1 MQDLSV
7 MLDAKGFGIEIR
19 NQLIKCLLF
28 ADDIVLIGKS
38 EEELQLMLN
47 VADEFA
53 KKWNLSFNHNK
64 SKIMVIGKKI
74 DKSKKWA
81 LGKSILDETNEYKY
95 LGVYFSRTLEFRYHI
110 NEYLKDS
117 FSRKFN
123 YSIRLLGEHGHFNRI
138 NFGDSIWN
146 SIIRPSV
153 AYGCAVWFT
162 TSASLTDMLESWQYK
177 VAKMIF
183 SVNLNIPK
191 SAMFQELGWEPINA
205 FMDRQRVSYFSRLK
219 GMPNSR
225 LCKLVFNELHSLP
238 NGTCKYLNYI
248 KDILTSTGLDHY
260 FTSDIKFGTFNRI
273 FGDQVRCKELLEISK
288 KTSLGAYTNMNIKS
302 GKQEYLYGIG
312 DFRSSRLK
320 LLARTN
326 YLPLNDT
333 LKQLH
338 IKDSATCPLCSN
350 ADETLEHFLLK
361 CTAFEAI
368 RRQLIESV
376 CDFTSSFIDLGFTD
390 LSPMCQIQFLIGDF
404 GYLLNND
411 IGDFFDKIG
420 KSMLIQF
427 YKARCEFLQAVI

>member
-1 MQDLSV
+1 
-7 MLDAKGFGIEIR
+7 
-19 NQLIKCLLF
+19 
-28 ADDIVLIGKS
+28 
-38 EEELQLMLN
+38 
-47 VADEFA
+47 
-53 KKWNLSFNHNK
+53 
-64 SKIMVIGKKI
+64 
-74 DKSKKWA
+74 
-81 LGKSILDETNEYKY
+81 
-95 LGVYFSRTLEFRYHI
+95 
-110 NEYLKDS
+110 
-117 FSRKFN
+117 
-123 YSIRLLGEHGHFNRI
+123 
-138 NFGDSIWN
+138 
-146 SIIRPSV
+146 
-153 AYGCAVWFT
+153 
-162 TSASLTDMLESWQYK
+162 MLESWQYK

-225 LCKLVFNELHSLP
+225 LCKLEFNELHSLP

-390 LSPMCQIQFLIGDF
+390 LSPMCQMQFLIGDF